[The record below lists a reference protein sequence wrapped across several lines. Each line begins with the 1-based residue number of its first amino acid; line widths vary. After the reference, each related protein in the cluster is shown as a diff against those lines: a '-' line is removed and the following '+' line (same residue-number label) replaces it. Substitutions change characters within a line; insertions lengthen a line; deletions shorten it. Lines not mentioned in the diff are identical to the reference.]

1 MGQRDGYCRAR
12 VLTIFLWIP
21 YLEQWFPGV
30 ERAYAERDSMVGVN
44 MRRVAQICL
53 IVSLWAV
60 PALAQT
66 DQSQSP
72 LTQPVPTQTRPD
84 PIQIQPDPTQTQP
97 DPTQTQSVPPQTQN
111 VPPETQTVPP
121 ETQTDPPQTKTDP
134 IQIQTDPS
142 QTQTAPSQ
150 TQTAPSQS
158 SATTDPNQNKAPQHT
173 HTGWSTLFKDSVG
186 DFVAFPRRRSTWV
199 LVGIGGA
206 AGLATPPADDSVE
219 AHLVG
224 NDTATNIF
232 KLGKWIGSSEVQIG
246 SAVGLWVVGRYIV
259 APAADESRTN
269 KWSEVGFDLIRA
281 QILSQALVAGIK
293 ESVRRDRPTGE
304 CCAFPSG
311 HAATAFAAASVLE
324 RHFGY
329 RASWPALV
337 AATYVGASRLVDDRH
352 FLSDVMFGAGLG
364 VASGWTGVGTRGRRS
379 QFALQPV
386 PLRGGML
393 IAFTRVQPEG

>member
-1 MGQRDGYCRAR
+1 MK
-12 VLTIFLWIP
+12 
-21 YLEQWFPGV
+21 
-30 ERAYAERDSMVGVN
+30 
-44 MRRVAQICL
+44 RVAQICL
-53 IVSLWAV
+53 IVSLSTVSVW
-60 PALAQT
+60 AQT

-72 LTQPVPTQTRPD
+72 PTQPVPTQTQPD
-84 PIQIQPDPTQTQP
+84 PIQTQPDPTQTQP
-97 DPTQTQSVPPQTQN
+97 DPTRTQPNPTQTQSVPTQ
-111 VPPETQTVPP
+111 TQTVPP
-121 ETQTDPPQTKTDP
+121 QTQTVPAQTQTDPPQTQTDP
-134 IQIQTDPS
+134 TQTQTDPS
-142 QTQTAPSQ
+142 QTHT
-150 TQTAPSQS
+150 TPSQS

-206 AGLATPPADDSVE
+206 AALATHPADDSVE

-246 SAVGLWVVGRYIV
+246 AAVGLWAVGRYIV

-311 HAATAFAAASVLE
+311 HSATAFAAASVLE

-329 RASWPALV
+329 RAWWPALG
-337 AATYVGASRLVDDRH
+337 AATYVATSRLVDNRH
-352 FLSDVMFGAGLG
+352 FLSDVMFGAGIG
-364 VASGWTGVGTRGRRS
+364 MASGWTVVGTRGRVS
-379 QFALQPV
+379 QLTLQPV
-386 PLRGGML
+386 PVPGGML
-393 IAFTRVQPEG
+393 IAFTRVPPGQ